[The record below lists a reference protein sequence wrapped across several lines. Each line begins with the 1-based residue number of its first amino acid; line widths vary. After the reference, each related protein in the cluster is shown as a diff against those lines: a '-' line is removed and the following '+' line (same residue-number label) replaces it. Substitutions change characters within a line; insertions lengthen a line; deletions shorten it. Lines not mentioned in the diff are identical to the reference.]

1 MSKSN
6 GGAMRKERFRY
17 PAGEPTGKKRLFC
30 NYYVADKNLNG
41 SAAAIKAGYAEKS
54 AAQTAYKFLL
64 DPECKAYIARLM
76 EERSERVKI
85 DSDWLLVQLGEI
97 DGMELMDI
105 FEHDFTLKPLDQWP
119 MTWRKYIGSFELAEL
134 LEGQG
139 DQAKLIR
146 TLKKIKGPDKQRN
159 LELIGRHVDVGAFRD
174 QIVVDD
180 ASSLAEKLAQ
190 ARARVNARK
199 T

>member
-1 MSKSN
+1 MNDKLPKQKKAN
-6 GGAMRKERFRY
+6 E
-17 PAGEPTGKKRLFC
+17 AGEPIGKARLFC
-30 NYYVADKNLNG
+30 ECYVADSALNG
-41 SAAAIKAGYAEKS
+41 CLAAKQAGYA
-54 AAQTAYKFLL
+54 TANASQQAYRLL
-64 DPECKAYIARLM
+64 NDPKCKAYIARLM

-105 FEHDFTLKPLDQWP
+105 FEPDFTMKPLDQWP

-159 LELIGRHVDVGAFRD
+159 LELIGRHVDVGAWRD

-180 ASSLAEKLAQ
+180 ASSLAEKLAN